1 MTFDTCIFCH
11 FQELRS
17 QFDNCLADG
26 QPLLVTDI
34 DVNVFKND
42 PRFGKVILSRTQF
55 TVGKNPFKIPVRVV
69 AWRILLLDLRFHDLF
84 SLIHPAVYTSTYLY
98 GLAEICD

>member
-1 MTFDTCIFCH
+1 MSMSFITCIFCH

-42 PRFGKVILSRTQF
+42 PRFGKIILSRTQF
-55 TVGKNPFKIPVRVV
+55 TVGKNPFKIPVCLFG
-69 AWRILLLDLRFHDLF
+69 WLCFKILCV
-84 SLIHPAVYTSTYLY
+84 IV
-98 GLAEICD
+98 ICFNKCT

>member
-1 MTFDTCIFCH
+1 MYQFDVHSFVEFECILRNFQCEYDFYPCIFCY

-69 AWRILLLDLRFHDLF
+69 ALL
-84 SLIHPAVYTSTYLY
+84 
-98 GLAEICD
+98 CC